1 MTESGAEPLAETS
14 PPDISG
20 PQPDPVIG
28 AGKKEKKKKREKDK
42 GLGTSRGVETMFR
55 MAYRSHLT
63 LSQMADNKANIMIS
77 INGIMISV
85 VIASISPKIDANPW
99 LLVPTGVL
107 LVGCAISL
115 VYAVLAARPRVTQQE
130 LTLADVERNNANI
143 LFFGNFVGLSEPDFV
158 TGLTTLMQD
167 TERLYVNMMRD
178 IYGLGRVLQRKYT
191 LLRTSY
197 TTFMVALV
205 VSVLLFVGVFMG
217 VVNPDDVTLV
227 P

>member
-1 MTESGAEPLAETS
+1 MTDAEHPGAAKAAAS
-14 PPDISG
+14 PPVATAVSKKQKDKK
-20 PQPDPVIG
+20 
-28 AGKKEKKKKREKDK
+28 GKKDKDK

-85 VIASISPKIDANPW
+85 VIASISPKLDANPW
-99 LLVPTGVL
+99 LLFPTGVL

-115 VYAVLAARPRVTQQE
+115 VFAVLAARPRVTQRD

-143 LFFGNFVGLSEPDFV
+143 LFFGNFARMSEADFV

-178 IYGLGRVLQRKYT
+178 IYGLGTVLQRKYT
-191 LLRTSY
+191 LIRTSY
-197 TTFMVALV
+197 TVFMVALV
-205 VSVLLFVGVFMG
+205 VSVLLFIGVFMG
-217 VVNPDDVTLV
+217 LPDTSGTGA
-227 P
+227 

>member
-1 MTESGAEPLAETS
+1 LDAAAHG
-14 PPDISG
+14 
-20 PQPDPVIG
+20 
-28 AGKKEKKKKREKDK
+28 GKKEKNKKKDKDKDK

-107 LVGCAISL
+107 LVGCAVSL
-115 VYAVLAARPRVTQQE
+115 VYAVLAARPRVTQQK
-130 LTLADVERNNANI
+130 LTLEDVERNDANI
-143 LFFGNFVGLSEPDFV
+143 LFFGNFVRLSEPEFV
-158 TGLTTLMQD
+158 TGLTKLMQD

-191 LLRTSY
+191 LIRTSY
-197 TTFMVALV
+197 TVFMVALV

-217 VVNPDDVTLV
+217 VANPEVV
-227 P
+227 AVGS